1 MGRSEDGGKGSTNTK
16 AAALERN
23 QDQGVD
29 THEQGKETEETEE
42 GESYYQGEGQGEGE
56 SAGTSRREGRSR
68 SGRT

>member
-1 MGRSEDGGKGSTNTK
+1 MGRSENGGKGSTNTE
-16 AAALERN
+16 AAPLERN

-29 THEQGKETEETEE
+29 THEQGKETQETEE
-42 GESYYQGEGQGEGE
+42 GKSCSQEE